1 MGRLVVEFVQGVRCF
16 RGLAGL
22 PRTCCSSCIIT
33 STAIFKMPNL
43 VCGLSVL
50 RCCMHIRPSSL
61 SASLMSRI
69 RILRGE
75 REKKKYGLV
84 TSDTLLQ
91 LGNDFHCLVQDCELG
106 FDFVIFQMGHAHS
119 AQFLECLIYVFDANP
134 GTKFGVGFARFPATG
149 SFSFIFS
156 IL

>member
-1 MGRLVVEFVQGVRCF
+1 VLHAHPTQLLERLVDVTDSYSMG
-16 RGLAGL
+16 
-22 PRTCCSSCIIT
+22 
-33 STAIFKMPNL
+33 
-43 VCGLSVL
+43 
-50 RCCMHIRPSSL
+50 
-61 SASLMSRI
+61 
-69 RILRGE
+69 GE
-75 REKKKYGLV
+75 GEKKYGLV